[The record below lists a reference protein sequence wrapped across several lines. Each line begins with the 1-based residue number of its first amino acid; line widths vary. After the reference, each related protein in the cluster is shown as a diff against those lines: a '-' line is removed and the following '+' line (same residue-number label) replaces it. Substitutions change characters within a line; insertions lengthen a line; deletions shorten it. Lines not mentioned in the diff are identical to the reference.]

1 VLTNRQFVRCKYFS
15 GCIVLFF
22 LIARGSVTNLKNVV
36 RCRMLRAIVKWVA
49 LGGNER
55 RSVKRKMNER
65 LKAALEMRPVW
76 TWSDLLFKS

>member
-1 VLTNRQFVRCKYFS
+1 M
-15 GCIVLFF
+15 
-22 LIARGSVTNLKNVV
+22 TNLNNVV

-49 LGGNER
+49 LGGNEG

-65 LKAALEMRPVW
+65 LKVALEMRPVW